1 MFKWGRAIKTIE
13 VNWLYGFSGP
23 AAGPGKAVA
32 PALAAGN
39 TVVIKPAED
48 TPLSALYLCKLA
60 QEVGI
65 PDDKMREVVKAI
77 LIAELRRSGLS
88 LEGAGNSAEQIARHD
103 DQRGSPIYWVLVDP
117 QRNRVTPITLSH
129 SDLPFG
135 EVLPEADSVL
145 VLNYMNICERALRAH
160 VSWADLSGAA

>member
-1 MFKWGRAIKTIE
+1 MFTAREIEKATDGYVNSGVLRQWIMKGYIK
-13 VNWLYGFSGP
+13 
-23 AAGPGKAVA
+23 AGPRV
-32 PALAAGN
+32 
-39 TVVIKPAED
+39 
-48 TPLSALYLCKLA
+48 KLP
-60 QEVGI
+60 GG
-65 PDDKMREVVKAI
+65 PRSFSMREVVKAI

-117 QRNRVTPITLSH
+117 QRNRVTPITLSDG
-129 SDLPFG
+129 DLPFG
-135 EVLPEADSVL
+135 ELVPSADSVL